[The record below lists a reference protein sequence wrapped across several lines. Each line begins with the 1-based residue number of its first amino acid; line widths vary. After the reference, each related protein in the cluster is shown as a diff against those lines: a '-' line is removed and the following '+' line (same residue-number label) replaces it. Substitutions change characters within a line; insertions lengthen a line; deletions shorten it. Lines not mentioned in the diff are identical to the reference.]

1 MGSRDFRKI
10 LHVDLASRSS
20 KLIEVPGQSLVPIS
34 LLLANYYASDT
45 QFTEKK
51 SADFLVIGR
60 GVLSGNPGVGL
71 AVATFTGISPQSG
84 KLIEAKV
91 EGRLASRL
99 RSLELDCI
107 VLFGRAQSLT
117 GLRIEK
123 SPSGI
128 EVKFEDS
135 SHLVGA
141 SVWET
146 MKQTKKKNETL
157 VAIGKAGEDEK
168 VCASVV
174 CDFGFPTQTGGVGA
188 ILGRLKIKYMALEDL
203 PQVPAGRMSKQISY
217 EYLSGIKAGNI
228 LSKYHFDPPGFGIFV
243 SSTLSGYLAGGNF
256 ATRLP
261 KITETFTPDDFTAKV
276 LETDE
281 SCCPGCVQNCLKII
295 GAESDLNTDGYRVH
309 QLGITAFASQW
320 GDCDSERA
328 LRFNSYCHEIGVE
341 HLYVSALLT
350 QENPNHEQSVEAIV
364 DEVINKALNNQAY
377 TVKSMPLPP
386 FDPRGNQGLGLA
398 MALNPTG
405 PRYDVIE
412 HDLDFDPNWSW
423 NRHNIFGEEF
433 GIPEG
438 GLPIATL
445 DSRRFPAIVE
455 IWKLWSALDALGV
468 CIFASP
474 PTRDLRL
481 SHIYSLSDEIVGVE
495 LDRDS
500 LFSLGLTRLC
510 LQRLLNGALGAK
522 ASEDDLPEYFFTNP
536 IDADLKGADASI
548 FGNEDTSNILNSDLY
563 SAALSRSDFLEA
575 RSHIYTEFGWS
586 EDRYIDRTHP
596 IAKVALELQQQFN
609 SAIEK
614 LAI

>member
-1 MGSRDFRKI
+1 MGNRDFRRI
-10 LHVDLASRSS
+10 LQVDLKSRSS
-20 KLIEVPGQSLVPIS
+20 KVIEVPHQSLLPVS
-34 LLLANYYASDT
+34 LLLANYYASDN
-45 QFTEKK
+45 QFTEMMNE
-51 SADFLVIGR
+51 DFLVIGR
-60 GVLSGNPGVGL
+60 GILSGNSGVGL

-84 KLIEAKV
+84 RLIEAKV

-107 VLFGRAQSLT
+107 VLIGRANSLT

-123 SPSGI
+123 STSGI
-128 EVKFEDS
+128 DVKFEES
-135 SHLVGA
+135 SHLKGA
-141 SVWET
+141 SVWVT
-146 MKQTKKKNETL
+146 INQTKKKNETL
-157 VAIGKAGEDEK
+157 VAIGKSGEEEQ

-188 ILGRLKIKYMALEDL
+188 ILGRLKVKYLALEDL
-203 PQVPAGRMSKQISY
+203 PQVTPGRLSKQIST

-228 LSKYHFDPPGFGIFV
+228 LSKFHFDLPGFGVFV
-243 SSTLSGYLAGGNF
+243 NSTLSGYLAGGNF

-261 KITETFTPDDFTAKV
+261 KITETFSPDDFTAKA
-276 LETDE
+276 LEGNE

-295 GAESDLNTDGYRVH
+295 GAESSSNTDGYRVH

-320 GDCDSERA
+320 GDCDSDRA

-341 HLYVSALLT
+341 HLYVSALLI
-350 QENPNHEQSVEAIV
+350 QENPNRELSVESIV
-364 DEVINKALNNQAY
+364 DEVVNKTLNGQARS
-377 TVKSMPLPP
+377 VKNMPLPP
-386 FDPRGNQGLGLA
+386 FDPRGNQGLGVA

-412 HDLDFDPNWSW
+412 HDIDFDPNWSW
-423 NRHNIFGEEF
+423 NRHNVFGEEF

-438 GLPIATL
+438 GLPVATL

-481 SHIYSLSDEIVGVE
+481 SHIYAMTDEITGIA
-495 LDRDS
+495 LDREG
-500 LFSLGLTRLC
+500 LFSLGMTRLC
-510 LQRLLNGALGAK
+510 LQRLLNGALGAT
-522 ASEDDLPEYFFTNP
+522 ASEDDLPGYFFTNP
-536 IDADLKGADASI
+536 IDADMKGADAPI
-548 FGNEDTSNILNSDLY
+548 FGNQETSNILNSGLY
-563 SAALSRSDFLEA
+563 SAALSRSDFLKA
-575 RSHIYTEFGWS
+575 RSHIYTEFGWG
-586 EDRYIDRTHP
+586 EENYVDKLHP
-596 IAKVALELQQQFN
+596 IAKSAIEIQQRFN
-609 SAIEK
+609 SAIRN